1 MQVRRAKPQQAGF
14 FLLELTIGVAILG
27 VAVLAMYSAIS
38 SLNQMERGKRVG
50 HQYALINEALGQ
62 YMATHYKQLK
72 SLNPNC
78 SQHSLGRLISKAR
91 PESTCRMAVTSTG
104 TNSAGVTVLNGLQPT
119 VQELILLGF
128 LKDGVKDAPAFEV
141 SRVVAESDVYGS
153 ISNNLTPSRFF
164 ALIEQRCIPTAVNSS
179 LQGRYVLI
187 RHAQGQSGVLALD
200 EVEIIVNG
208 VNVAPQARLSQS
220 SGGSYADA
228 LINAADFYSINN
240 LVDGR
245 TSSAQA
251 TSQVGNAYVLPG
263 LYRSNSAA
271 TPWVLFDLGASQTL
285 SSVGL
290 RSANGAWAAEGNQL
304 VVFVSQDDPS
314 AQATQWDSLLSMEN
328 SRWGKNDYLTPGIKT
343 YLNASDFSFKAPTA
357 TGSLPAATG
366 CPSGTLVA
374 LSSLVFNTQ
383 PFVMKDMQGSMAML
397 SDVASEAGG
406 DAAMSNPLIGGELQ
420 GIGGSFVLN
429 NPVRDWQQGNA
440 SKGVGVGAI
449 IAVRNGYA
457 TYSTALQV
465 RADGSSPPT
474 SDWQFGGQSL
484 THINLLASNAASV
497 DNDMGVGG
505 RLYAR
510 DGKFSN
516 SLTLPQV
523 NVGETCTALKDSLAQ
538 SAGLILRCQSGKWR
552 SITSGTVNSL
562 EYYEVDIKS
571 LKDGVPFT
579 VINYCVNQSCQ
590 SSAPVEIPSAPTNAT
605 TKLLQTTLKTNEWF
619 PVVGSFSQ
627 TRNSGSLQSASY
639 GLDEAMNGW
648 LISLYALANSED
660 ANLKIRFYKINP

>member
-1 MQVRRAKPQQAGF
+1 MQARRPRPRQAGF
-14 FLLELTIGVAILG
+14 FLLELTVGVAILG
-27 VAVLAMYSAIS
+27 LAILAMYSAIS

-50 HQYALINEALGQ
+50 HQYALINEAIGQ

-72 SLNPNC
+72 SLNPDC
-78 SQHSLGRLISKAR
+78 SQHSLGLLTSKPRLQI
-91 PESTCRMAVTSTG
+91 ECRMKVTSTG

-128 LKDGVKDAPAFEV
+128 LKDGVNDAPPFKV
-141 SRVVAESDVYGS
+141 SLLVAEADVYGN
-153 ISNNLTPSRFF
+153 ISSQLTASRFF
-164 ALIEQRCIPTAVNSS
+164 PLIEQRCIPTAVNSS

-220 SGGSYADA
+220 SGGSYSDA
-228 LINAADFYSINN
+228 LINSAKFFSISN
-240 LVDGR
+240 LVDGL
-245 TSSAQA
+245 TTSAQD

-263 LYRSNSAA
+263 LYRNNSAD
-271 TPWVLFDLGASQTL
+271 TPWVLFDLGASL
-285 SSVGL
+285 SLASIGL
-290 RSANGAWAAEGNQL
+290 RSADGAWAAEGNQL
-304 VVFVSQDDPS
+304 VVFVSPNDPTGR
-314 AQATQWDSLLSMEN
+314 ATQWESLLTMEN
-328 SRWGKNDYLTPGIKT
+328 SRWGKIDYLTPGIKT
-343 YLNASDFSFKAPTA
+343 YLNASDFSFKAPTD
-357 TGSLPAATG
+357 TGALPAATG
-366 CPSGTLVA
+366 CASGTMVA

-383 PFVMKDMQGSMAML
+383 PFVMKDMQGAIAML
-397 SDVASEAGG
+397 TDVASGAGG
-406 DAAMSNPLIGGELQ
+406 DAAMSNPLTGGELQ

-429 NPVRDWQQGNA
+429 NPVRDWRQGNA
-440 SKGVGVGAI
+440 SKGVGVGGI

-457 TYSTALQV
+457 SYSTALQV

-484 THINLLASNAASV
+484 TQINFLASNAASV

-505 RLYAR
+505 KLHAR
-510 DGKFSN
+510 DGQFSN
-516 SLTLPQV
+516 SLSLPQV
-523 NVGETCTALKDSLAQ
+523 NVGETCMTLKDSLAQ

-562 EYYEVDIKS
+562 EYYEVNIKS
-571 LKDGVPFT
+571 VKDKAPFA
-579 VINYCVNQSCQ
+579 VINYCLNQSCQ
-590 SSAPVEIPSAPTNAT
+590 SSATVEIPSAPTNAT
-605 TKLLQTTLKTNEWF
+605 TNLLQTTLKTNEWF

-627 TRNSGSLQSASY
+627 TLNLGALKSASY
-639 GLDEAMNGW
+639 SLDEAVNGW